1 MKESAEVVVVTS
13 KDSLETEIEWEFSPV
28 HGVPGNQTPK

>member
-13 KDSLETEIEWEFSPV
+13 KDRLENEIEKEFSPV
-28 HGVPGNQTPK
+28 DGVPGNQTPK

>member
-13 KDSLETEIEWEFSPV
+13 KDRLETEIEWEFSTV
-28 HGVPGNQTPK
+28 HGVPGKQTPK